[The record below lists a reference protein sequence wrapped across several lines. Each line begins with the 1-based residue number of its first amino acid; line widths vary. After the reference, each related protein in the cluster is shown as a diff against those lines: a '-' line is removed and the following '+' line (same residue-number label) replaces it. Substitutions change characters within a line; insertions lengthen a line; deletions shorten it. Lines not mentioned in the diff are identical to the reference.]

1 MTEVLGLPP
10 LRSRRL
16 MVLVLEVSAPPQL
29 SLFPR
34 LLAVSLEE
42 DPGRWAAPSPEEDP
56 GWTRGCSE
64 RTPAE
69 AGGLPGSPG
78 WGRAGRPRE

>member
-1 MTEVLGLPP
+1 
-10 LRSRRL
+10 

-42 DPGRWAAPSPEEDP
+42 DPGRWAAPSPEEDLGRWAAPSPEEDP

-78 WGRAGRPRE
+78 SGRAGRPRE